1 MQRDEPLLIKQY
13 LEIFEATGYV
23 IFTTDQQ
30 GTFNHV
36 SDSVVEL
43 TGYSPDE
50 IIGQHT
56 TFLIKPEWHQ
66 RVTNFYLKQ
75 LESGQRKAIY
85 EFPIITKNNEYRWVE
100 QTVIWHTEGTSRSFQ
115 AIVRDVTARRED
127 EFRSQALFEQTNDAV
142 FILDLD
148 GNPITVNQRAVDM
161 LGYSLKEFKALSFR
175 NIVDPTELSA
185 SEDVLQ
191 QVLMNNAPTLYRRTL
206 RHKNGDIL
214 LTEVNIQLVRDESG
228 KPIHIQSVVRD
239 VSHRIDAERA
249 LRISEERNRA
259 LLLAQP
265 DLMFVIKRDGTYT
278 EFDGVEDS
286 TLSSSHDELT
296 GQNIRNFGFDDD
308 TLKKT
313 FVAIEAAIETREAQ
327 TFFYEP
333 AQEDATGMAN
343 SFEARIIALNDE
355 EVMFII
361 RDVSDLRQAQ
371 SQLAEQVAQLEIL
384 TAVDE
389 ELAERLDINY
399 VVNMA
404 LDSALRLGNAASGY
418 IALLDETK
426 TLRVVRMVGNH
437 RRNLVNNNLRSGDG
451 VTGRVI
457 ANRKA
462 ELITDVTKDPDYI
475 VNRGQTKALIT
486 IPLLSQEQELIGLLN
501 IEVDRYGVFTQKIF
515 DFLKLIT
522 NRISVAIENA
532 RLYNQVEDQLT
543 QLKTL
548 YDRVSNLEQ
557 LKTDMIR
564 IASHDLRNPLS
575 TIMGYIE
582 LMTWDLETLEDEIT
596 PSLLHKM
603 KEIDE
608 ASKRMQKIILDI
620 LSLERIQEVAEQ
632 ESFDIFDLKAVVE
645 TVFIELHPKAT
656 IKSRKMNL
664 SVPDEAV
671 LIRGHDAQIHEAVT
685 NLMDNAIK
693 YTLDGDT
700 INVRLTKEMEEVCF
714 EVEDNGIGISENQQ
728 KRLFQPFYRAQSN
741 ETENIEG
748 TGLGLHLVKNIVER
762 HSGRM
767 HFKSVYQE
775 GSTFGFRIA
784 FTL

>member
-23 IFTTDQQ
+23 IFTTDDK

-36 SDSVVEL
+36 SNSVVDL
-43 TGYSPDE
+43 TGYTPEE
-50 IIGQHT
+50 IIGQHF
-56 TFLIKPEWHQ
+56 TFLIKPEWHK
-66 RVTNFYLKQ
+66 RVTNFYIKQ
-75 LESGQRKAIY
+75 LESGHHKTTY
-85 EFPIITKNNEYRWVE
+85 EFPIITKSNEYRWVE
-100 QTVIWHTEGTSRSFQ
+100 QTVIWHTEGASRRFQ

-127 EFRSQALFEQTNDAV
+127 TVRSQALFEQTNDAV
-142 FILDLD
+142 FILDLE
-148 GNPITVNQRAVDM
+148 GSPITVNQRAVDM
-161 LGYSLKEFKALSFR
+161 LGYSVKEFKKLSFR
-175 NIVDPTELSA
+175 DIVDPSELS
-185 SEDVLQ
+185 SSRNVLQ
-191 QVLMNNAPTLYRRTL
+191 QVLTNNAPTLYRRTL
-206 RHKNGDIL
+206 RRKNGEAL

-265 DLMFVIKRDGTYT
+265 DLMFVMKRDGTYT
-278 EFDGVEDS
+278 EFDGIED
-286 TLSSSHDELT
+286 TTPSSQDAMM
-296 GQNIRNFGFDDD
+296 GQNIRNFGFDED

-313 FVAIEAAIETREAQ
+313 FAAIEAAIETREAQ
-327 TFFYEP
+327 TYFYEP
-333 AQEDATGMAN
+333 SQEDATGMAS
-343 SFEARIIALNDE
+343 SFEARVVALNDE

-371 SQLAEQVAQLEIL
+371 SQLAEQVQQLKIL

-404 LDSALRLGNAASGY
+404 LDSALRLSNAASGY

-426 TLRVVRMVGNH
+426 TLRVVRMIGSH
-437 RRNLVNNNLRSGDG
+437 RRNLVNNNLRSGSG
-451 VTGRVI
+451 AIGRVI
-457 ANRKA
+457 RNRKA

-475 VNRGQTKALIT
+475 VNRGQTKAQIT
-486 IPLLSQEQELIGLLN
+486 IPLLSQEQELIGVLN
-501 IEVDRYGVFTQKIF
+501 IEVDRYGVFTQEIF

-532 RLYNQVEDQLT
+532 RLYNQVEDQFT

-582 LMTWDLETLEDEIT
+582 LMTWDIESLEGETAK
-596 PSLLHKM
+596 SLLHQM
-603 KEIDE
+603 TEIDD

-632 ESFDIFDLKAVVE
+632 ETFDVFDLKKVVQ
-645 TVFIELHPKAT
+645 TVFTELQPEAT

-664 SVPDEAV
+664 AVPDENV
-671 LIRGHDAQIHEAVT
+671 FVHGHDAHIHEAVT
-685 NLMDNAIK
+685 NLIGNAIK
-693 YTLDGDT
+693 YTVDGNT
-700 INVRLTKEMEEVCF
+700 INVRLTKEMEEACF
-714 EVEDNGIGISENQQ
+714 EVEDDGIGIPENQQ
-728 KRLFQPFYRAQSN
+728 ERLFDPFYRAKSS
-741 ETENIEG
+741 ETEDIEG
-748 TGLGLHLVKNIVER
+748 TGLGLHLVKNIIER
-762 HSGRM
+762 HKGRM
-767 HFKSVYQE
+767 HFNSVYKE
-775 GSTFGFRIA
+775 GSTFGFRIP
-784 FTL
+784 FTV